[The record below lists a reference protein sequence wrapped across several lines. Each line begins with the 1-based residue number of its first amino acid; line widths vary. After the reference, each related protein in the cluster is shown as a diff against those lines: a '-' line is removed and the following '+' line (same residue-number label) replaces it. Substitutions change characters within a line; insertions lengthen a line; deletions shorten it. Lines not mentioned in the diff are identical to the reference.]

1 MRRAAWLWALM
12 FNMCFGTSP
21 VGAAPVRLDIDAAV
35 DRALAVS
42 RSKTDKTRIELAQAN
57 LERSKALLPS
67 NPFFSGGAQ
76 HTTQS
81 GIGPNYVFLLSQ
93 EFEIAG
99 QRTKRIEAAT
109 QGLEKATWEVKSAEQ
124 NLTATVKF
132 AFVQALID
140 ADRVTLARQKA
151 DFASELTG
159 QLEQR
164 KLTSD
169 MQRLELNVARI
180 EGTRTRREL
189 AAVEQ
194 AHQRSLAALR
204 RLLALP
210 VEKEI
215 ELAGAPEQRV
225 KDIPP
230 GAELVARA
238 LEHRSDLAALRHA
251 IQQADGQLA
260 LTKREAIPNVTVS
273 GTLSRFEGDTLAG
286 GDVGVPVPL
295 FQRKTADTTEAMAER
310 NRFSIE
316 AQSLEREIP
325 QQVMDAR
332 RACSS
337 ALADLQAMQ
346 QDILP
351 KSEENVELERRL
363 YQRGEVTVSDL
374 LGMQIDLITARHDY
388 LDALQA
394 YNEALIELER
404 VTGEDL
410 KLL

>member
-1 MRRAAWLWALM
+1 MRRTIWQWAFA
-12 FNMCFGTSP
+12 FNLCFGLSP
-21 VGAAPVRLDIDAAV
+21 VGASPVRLDIDAAV
-35 DRALAVS
+35 DRAVAVS
-42 RSKTDKTRIELAQAN
+42 RNKTDRTRIELAQAN
-57 LERSKALLPS
+57 LERSKALLPA
-67 NPFFSGGAQ
+67 NPFLSGGAQ
-76 HTTQS
+76 HTTQT

-109 QGLEKATWEVKSAEQ
+109 HGLEKASWEGKNAEQ
-124 NLTATVKF
+124 NLTAAVKI
-132 AFVQALID
+132 AFVQALVD
-140 ADRVTLARQKA
+140 ADRVTLAHQKA
-151 DFASELTG
+151 DFAGELTR

-169 MQRLELNVARI
+169 IQRVDLNVARI
-180 EGTRTRREL
+180 EDTRTRREL

-194 AHQRSLAALR
+194 AHERSLAALR

-210 VEKEI
+210 VGQEI

-225 KDIPP
+225 REIPP
-230 GAELVARA
+230 GPELVARA
-238 LEHRSDLAALRHA
+238 LEHRGDLVALRHA
-251 IQQADGQLA
+251 IQQADSQLEV
-260 LTKREAIPNVTVS
+260 TKREAIPNVTVS
-273 GTLSRFEGDTLAG
+273 GTVSRFEGDTLAG
-286 GDVGVPVPL
+286 GDVGIPVPL

-310 NRFSIE
+310 ERFSIE

-346 QDILP
+346 QEILP
-351 KSEENVELERRL
+351 RSEENLEMERRL

-374 LGMQIDLITARHDY
+374 IAMQIDLISARRDY